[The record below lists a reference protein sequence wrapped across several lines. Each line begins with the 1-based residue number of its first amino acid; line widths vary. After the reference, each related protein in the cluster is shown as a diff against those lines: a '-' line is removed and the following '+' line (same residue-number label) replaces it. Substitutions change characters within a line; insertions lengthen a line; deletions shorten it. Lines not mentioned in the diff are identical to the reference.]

1 MKKLVAGLLAALALG
16 SFSNMARAQNAPASY
31 YSSNQLLPN
40 FCANSSGADYGCI
53 QNGGSN
59 SWSLGYG
66 TSLTSNGTAAL
77 TWDATPAVTVVAPI
91 VFTRTQVGTTA
102 SATGGIYVSSTI
114 PATSSYESLLS
125 SASTSVLLTS
135 TPNIAAGVS
144 GQYLILSS
152 TSSASGVVFQDE
164 GTLTGS
170 KLQLG
175 AASRTVS
182 QYKTLTLI
190 YDAVDGFWREVGFGN
205 N

>member
-16 SFSNMARAQNAPASY
+16 SLMTTAKAQNQPGSY

-53 QNGGSN
+53 QNGASN

-66 TSLTSNGTAAL
+66 TSLTANGTAAL
-77 TWDATPAVTVVAPI
+77 TWDATPAVTVNAPI
-91 VFTRTQVGTTA
+91 VYTRTQIGTTA
-102 SATGGIYVSSTI
+102 SATGGIYASTTVA
-114 PATSSYESLLS
+114 ATSSYESLLS
-125 SASTSVLLTS
+125 SASTAVLLTS

-144 GQYLILSS
+144 GQLLVLSS
-152 TSSASGVVFQDE
+152 TSSVSGVTFQDE

-175 AASRTVS
+175 AASRAVS

-190 YDAVDGFWREVGFGN
+190 YDAVDGYWREISYGN